1 MKSVLTALLLSISL
15 VFCSG
20 MTSYAQD
27 FETGAKAYK
36 TGDYANAF
44 KEWIVLAEQG
54 DVTAQLLIGLMFE
67 KGQGV
72 AKDDEQAFNWLHK
85 AAKQGDA
92 KAQLRIGTTYMGRSD
107 IKKARYWLG
116 RSARQGNELA
126 AKALGSLSRI
136 EKMFE

>member
-15 VFCSG
+15 IFNSG

-44 KEWIVLAEQG
+44 KEWMVLAEQG
-54 DVTAQLLIGLMFE
+54 DVTTQYLIGLMYDLG
-67 KGQGV
+67 KGV
-72 AKDDEQAFNWLHK
+72 VKDDEQAMKWWHK
-85 AAKQGDA
+85 AAKGGNA
-92 KAQLRIGTTYMGRSD
+92 TAQLRLGIRYMPSD
-107 IKKARYWLG
+107 KKKARYWLG